1 MDRVATVGANGKREN
16 AENAG
21 QATNYDT
28 PGPLV
33 LRIPTHRIAT
43 VAADDKRREE
53 LETG

>member
-1 MDRVATVGANGKREN
+1 MDRVATVGANGKR
-16 AENAG
+16 ENAG

-43 VAADDKRREE
+43 VAADGKRREE